1 MKVILEIAERHD
13 LPKSTDFLHLRAS
26 TLVATHH
33 QLDYPEHILQRKITM
48 AHEDENKK
56 AWEKGG
62 AKYSRYVI
70 VTLLSLHHRPKS

>member
-1 MKVILEIAERHD
+1 
-13 LPKSTDFLHLRAS
+13 
-26 TLVATHH
+26 VATDH

-48 AHEDENKK
+48 AHEDDNKK

-70 VTLLSLHHRPKS
+70 VTLLSLHHHPKS